1 MEDRDNDEAVN
12 HVDKD
17 ALERQL
23 INERTI
29 HQQIVSSL
37 ELQLAQ
43 AKNVRALVQNTF
55 TLTHT
60 RTYTY
65 SCRLLYTN
73 IFYSPNKSIQVS
85 IMSKHPHI
93 KS

>member
-60 RTYTY
+60 AHTLTHADCFIRTSFIHQTKAY
-65 SCRLLYTN
+65 
-73 IFYSPNKSIQVS
+73 K
-85 IMSKHPHI
+85 
-93 KS
+93 